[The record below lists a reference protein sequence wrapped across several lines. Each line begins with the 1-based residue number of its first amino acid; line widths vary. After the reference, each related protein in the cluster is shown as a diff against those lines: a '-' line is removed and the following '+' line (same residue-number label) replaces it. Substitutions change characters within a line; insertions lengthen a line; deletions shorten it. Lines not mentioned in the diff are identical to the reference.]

1 MEAEAPN
8 VPPGIG
14 PQDCGIARR
23 CILVLGTELERCALV
38 QEDPSVWAPMELVP
52 DNAAVTRH

>member
-1 MEAEAPN
+1 MEVEAPN

-23 CILVLGTELERCALV
+23 RKLFLGAELEQA
-38 QEDPSVWAPMELVP
+38 
-52 DNAAVTRH
+52 